1 MSLEDCTIG
10 GFDSVVT
17 SLPKGL
23 HVLNVSSLPNTI
35 SSWNVHKTNNVE
47 LFLNLPLHISLMT
60 TPCYFM
66 SLRRKISGIM

>member
-17 SLPKGL
+17 GVPKCL

-35 SSWNVHKTNNVE
+35 PSWNVHKTKNIEVI
-47 LFLNLPLHISLMT
+47 LNFPLHISFMT

-66 SLRRKISGIM
+66 SLRRKISGTM